1 MQGEILRPCLWYII
15 NVIGRGYELHMEEII
30 KNPLINYLIGAIVFL
45 TQLFLRSKLNEV
57 KRQDEKTEKSIEK
70 LFERTDKISAIETDL
85 KNLRDEC
92 RRNHA

>member
-1 MQGEILRPCLWYII
+1 
-15 NVIGRGYELHMEEII
+15 MEEII